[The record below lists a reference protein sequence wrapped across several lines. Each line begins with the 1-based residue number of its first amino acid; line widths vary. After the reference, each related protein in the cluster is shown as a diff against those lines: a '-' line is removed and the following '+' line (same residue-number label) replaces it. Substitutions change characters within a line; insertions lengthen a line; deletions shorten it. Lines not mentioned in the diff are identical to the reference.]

1 MKNALLYFL
10 GYISVFIGASLL
22 IPALVSY
29 HYSEPYTYSFI
40 ILGLSVSIIGALV
53 RHFFKRKGFL
63 DFKTVIL
70 TVASSWLLTVFLGTL
85 PYLMTGVIKSPIDAF
100 FESMSG
106 FTTTG
111 ATILPEIT
119 SLPYSIL
126 FWRSLTHWIGG
137 MGIILMVIA
146 ILPSFGPGMY
156 LFQAEVSGGSINKK
170 ISPRIRKTAV
180 LLWAVYIFLT
190 VSEIGLLML
199 AGLNLYDAAI
209 HTFGTVATG
218 GFSSKNES
226 IGFYD
231 NIYVHYIIILFMFLS
246 GVNFILYCRF
256 ILGERKVFFK
266 NTELKFYSMAI
277 LIFTAII
284 AFSLYKKV
292 YPGLEE
298 TIRHSLFQVTSI
310 ITTTGYIT
318 ADFDAWPGLA
328 KMLLL
333 LAMFIGGC
341 AGSTGGAMKPI
352 RIYVSL
358 KSAITEVFRTLHPA
372 AVKNIYVDKEP
383 LSIEVIRKITRFF
396 IAYIL
401 IFALGSVALSFF
413 NLDMISAMS
422 AAATN
427 LGNVGPGLG
436 LAGATEP
443 YTLFHPA
450 AKLIL
455 SALMLIG
462 RLEIFAIVMLF
473 SRSFWRE

>member
-1 MKNALLYFL
+1 MLYFL
-10 GYISVFIGASLL
+10 GYISVFIGISILL
-22 IPALVSY
+22 PAWVSY
-29 HYSEPYTYSFI
+29 YYSEPYTASFI
-40 ILGLSVSIIGALV
+40 ILGLSVSIIGAIF
-53 RHFFKRKGFL
+53 RHFFKKDAYL

-70 TVASSWLLTVFLGTL
+70 AVVFSWIFVVIIGSL
-85 PYLMTGVIKSPIDAF
+85 PYLITGTVKSPVDAF

-126 FWRSLTHWIGG
+126 FWRSLTHWMGG

-146 ILPSFGPGMY
+146 ILPSFGQGMY
-156 LFQAEVSGGSINKK
+156 LFQAEVSGGAINKK
-170 ISPRIRKTAV
+170 ISPRIRKTAI
-180 LLWAVYIFLT
+180 LLWVIYIFLT

-199 AGLNLYDAAI
+199 AGLNLYDATV

-231 NIYVHYIIILFMFLS
+231 NIYVHYIVILFMFLS

-256 ILGERKVFFK
+256 VLGERKVFFK
-266 NTELKFYSMAI
+266 NTELKFYLITI

-284 AFSLYKKV
+284 AFSLYEKV

-318 ADFDAWPGLA
+318 ADFDAWPNLA
-328 KMLLL
+328 KMLLFV
-333 LAMFIGGC
+333 AMFIGGC
-341 AGSTGGAMKPI
+341 AGSTGGAIKPI

-358 KSAITEVFRTLHPA
+358 KSAITEIFRTLHPA
-372 AVKNIYVDKEP
+372 AVKNIYIDKDP
-383 LSIEVIRKITRFF
+383 LSIEIIRKITRFF

-401 IFALGSVALSFF
+401 IFALGSIALSFF
-413 NLDMISAMS
+413 NLDMVSAMS

-436 LAGATEP
+436 LAGAIEP

-455 SALMLIG
+455 SALMLVG
-462 RLEIFAIVMLF
+462 RLEIFSIMLLF
-473 SRSFWRE
+473 SRAFWRD